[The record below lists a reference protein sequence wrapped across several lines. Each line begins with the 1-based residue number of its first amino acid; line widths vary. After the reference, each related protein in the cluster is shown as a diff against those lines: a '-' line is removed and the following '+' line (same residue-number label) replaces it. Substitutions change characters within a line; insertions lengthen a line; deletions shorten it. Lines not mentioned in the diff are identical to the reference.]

1 MYFNRV
7 DMRHAQRVRMANKL
21 YWESWQSEPKSPKQA
36 HENEKQ
42 AAAMLQGVEWW
53 RGPAQHGYDQQT

>member
-1 MYFNRV
+1 
-7 DMRHAQRVRMANKL
+7 MANKL